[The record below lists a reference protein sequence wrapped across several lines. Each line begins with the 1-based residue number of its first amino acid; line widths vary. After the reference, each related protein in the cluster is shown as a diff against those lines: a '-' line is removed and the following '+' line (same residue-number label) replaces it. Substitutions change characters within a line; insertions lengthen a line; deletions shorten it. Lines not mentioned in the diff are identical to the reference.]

1 MHEFTHSYIHTCL
14 SFVYMYS
21 FLCFVVFYLSLS
33 FLTLMHFYHVF
44 LACSI
49 YSFRYVYHIFIS
61 YNLIFISCHL
71 LVTSYILLTY
81 IFMYYIRLLYLM
93 TYTYTFLYLYIYI
106 LSIPFMCSSFMPYH
120 FILFFYTP
128 LNIKSTF
135 IDISCSYLSLF
146 LSCIP
151 IDFTHAIST
160 LGTTL
165 IISDVDTEC
174 H

>member
-1 MHEFTHSYIHTCL
+1 MHLLI
-14 SFVYMYS
+14 SFVNRYS

-33 FLTLMHFYHVF
+33 FLTLMHFYHAF

-61 YNLIFISCHL
+61 YNIIFISCHL

-81 IFMYYIRLLYLM
+81 IFMYSIRLSYLI
-93 TYTYTFLYLYIYI
+93 TYTYTFLYLYVYI
-106 LSIPFMCSSFMPYH
+106 LSIPFMCSSSMPYH
-120 FILFFYTP
+120 FILLFYTP
-128 LNIKSTF
+128 LHIKSPF

-160 LGTTL
+160 LGTTI